1 MKTFRFLFSSRRR
14 LAIGQMLTLG
24 TMGIALACGTD
35 TIVALKASDRNRR
48 VSAHVG
54 DRIEITLQTIGSGDY
69 ASPPAISSPAVVFL
83 DVAGCGDPVPAGP
96 TQCFHFRAAQ
106 SGMAVITFAHTGRN
120 ATVQD
125 TIDVR

>member
-1 MKTFRFLFSSRRR
+1 MTLRFLIAPRCR
-14 LAIGQMLTLG
+14 LATWQMRTLS
-24 TMGIALACGTD
+24 MMVIAVACGAD

-54 DRIEITLQTIGSGDY
+54 DRIEITLQTIGSGEY
-69 ASPPAISSPAVVFL
+69 ASPPNISSPAVVFL
-83 DVAGCGDPVPAGP
+83 DVAGCGEPVPAGA

-106 SGMAVITFAHTGRN
+106 SGLAVITFIHTERN
-120 ATVQD
+120 AAVQD